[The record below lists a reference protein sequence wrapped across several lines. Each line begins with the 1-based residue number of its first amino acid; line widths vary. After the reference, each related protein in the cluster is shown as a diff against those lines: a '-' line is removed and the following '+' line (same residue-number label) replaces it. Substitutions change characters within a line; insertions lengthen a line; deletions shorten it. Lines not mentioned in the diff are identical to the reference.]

1 MWKSKGLS
9 DESINLS
16 TASNNSLAP
25 ALSYFGN
32 KICVKFDRS
41 CLKQDK
47 ITFIYGKTVNIYIIC
62 EINLWNCVSTG
73 DPTLG
78 SSLYGAVKLVKT
90 SDIDQYKYSG
100 YGIEFGIQKEFFHL
114 LIVDLV
120 KI

>member
-1 MWKSKGLS
+1 MS
-9 DESINLS
+9 DESVNLS

-41 CLKQDK
+41 CLKPDK

-90 SDIDQYKYSG
+90 SDID
-100 YGIEFGIQKEFFHL
+100 
-114 LIVDLV
+114 
-120 KI
+120 

>member
-1 MWKSKGLS
+1 MS
-9 DESINLS
+9 DESVNLS

-25 ALSYFGN
+25 ALIYFGN

-41 CLKQDK
+41 CLKPDK

-90 SDIDQYKYSG
+90 SDID
-100 YGIEFGIQKEFFHL
+100 
-114 LIVDLV
+114 
-120 KI
+120 